1 MEDRPLSKYA
11 KNYPIDSQ
19 DSARQLIN
27 QNIINANFN
36 QMPQIQNSVSS
47 I

>member
-1 MEDRPLSKYA
+1 MEDRPPSKQGG
-11 KNYPIDSQ
+11 NNPIVSQ

-27 QNIINANFN
+27 QNNINANFN